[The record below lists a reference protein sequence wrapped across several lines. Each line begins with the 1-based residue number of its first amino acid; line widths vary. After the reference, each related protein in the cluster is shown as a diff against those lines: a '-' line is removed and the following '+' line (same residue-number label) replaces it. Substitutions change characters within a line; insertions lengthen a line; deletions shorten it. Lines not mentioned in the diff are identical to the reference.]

1 MSNPKAITA
10 LHANTTRHAMAT
22 NANEILDRLAALL
35 DAATPG
41 PWAPRGDTWIEA
53 GPRGFDDVVAPDC
66 VKCGEYCQGGSSRIE
81 FRLEDRAAIVALRN
95 AAPALIRLARAAAI
109 LAEDAHSTEGG
120 TMLRDGIKALGDWH
134 RHNTAKGITT

>member
-1 MSNPKAITA
+1 
-10 LHANTTRHAMAT
+10 MAT

-53 GPRGFDDVVAPDC
+53 GPRGFDDVVTPDS

-81 FRLEDRAAIVALRN
+81 FRLEDRAAIVAIRN
-95 AAPALIRLARAAAI
+95 AAPALIRLARIAI
-109 LAEDAHSTEGG
+109 NADHVGFRWDEVDEAV
-120 TMLRDGIKALGDWH
+120 KALGEVSL
-134 RHNTAKGITT
+134 